1 MKVAYFDCFS
11 GAAGDMIVAS
21 LLDAGLCLGD
31 LQRQLALLPLSGY
44 SVRAEKVHRA
54 GLAGTKFHVE
64 LAGAEGQAD
73 PGAQAHAHG
82 GEHHSHDD
90 HDHNHDHAAGHDH
103 DHDHA
108 PVPAPAQHVHRG
120 LTEILALLDQAALP
134 APAKQLAKSIFTRL
148 GQAEARVHGVAVA
161 DVHFHEVG
169 AVDSIVDIVGAALA
183 LHLMGVEKVYC
194 SPIHVGNGRVKMAHG
209 LLPVPAPATAELL
222 RGVPLARETSDQ
234 IVGELTTPTGAAILT
249 GVQAS
254 FGPLPAM
261 TVEAIGYGAGSRD
274 NPNRPNLLR
283 VFLGELSD
291 AASADSV
298 VELACNLDD
307 ASGQIIAAAME
318 SLLASGALD
327 AWAVPIYMKKSRP
340 AWTLYALASPGDVAK
355 LEHCFFE
362 HTTTLGVRRHVL
374 DRTTLQRR
382 HESVETPYGPIR
394 IKIGRSGQAD
404 VNAAP
409 EFADCAA
416 AAGAHGVAVKEVIQA
431 ALDAYRRQ
439 A

>member
-11 GAAGDMIVAS
+11 GAAGDMIVAA
-21 LLDAGLCLGD
+21 LLDAGLALDD
-31 LQRQLALLPLSGY
+31 LQRQLALLPLGGY
-44 SVRAEKVHRA
+44 SLRAEKVRRA

-64 LAGAEGQAD
+64 LVGAEGQAD

-82 GEHHSHDD
+82 GEHHRHDD
-90 HDHNHDHAAGHDH
+90 HDHDHAHDH

-108 PVPAPAQHVHRG
+108 RQPPPAQHAHRG
-120 LTEILALLDQAALP
+120 LKDILSLLDQAALP
-134 APAKQLAKSIFTRL
+134 APARQLARSIFTRL
-148 GQAEARVHGVAVA
+148 GQAEAKVHGVAVE

-183 LHLMGVEKVYC
+183 LHLMGIEKVYC
-194 SPIHVGNGRVKMAHG
+194 SPIPVGNGMVKMSHG

-222 RGVPLARETSDQ
+222 RGVPLASETSGQ

-249 GVQAS
+249 GVQAT

-261 TVEAIGYGAGSRD
+261 RVQAIGYGAGSRD
-274 NPNRPNLLR
+274 DPNRPNLLR
-283 VFLGELSD
+283 VFIGELSD
-291 AASADSV
+291 AATADSV

-318 SLLASGALD
+318 ALLEGGALD
-327 AWAVPIYMKKSRP
+327 AWAAPIYMKKSRP
-340 AWTLYALASPGDVAK
+340 AWTLFALAAPADVAR
-355 LEHCFFE
+355 LEQCFFQQ
-362 HTTTLGVRRHVL
+362 TTTLGVRRRVL

-382 HESVETPYGPIR
+382 HETVETVYGPIR
-394 IKIGRSGQAD
+394 IKIGRSGQVD
-404 VNAAP
+404 LNAAP

-416 AAGAHGVAVKEVIQA
+416 SAAAHGVAVKEVMQA
-431 ALDAYRRQ
+431 ALDAYRRRP
-439 A
+439 